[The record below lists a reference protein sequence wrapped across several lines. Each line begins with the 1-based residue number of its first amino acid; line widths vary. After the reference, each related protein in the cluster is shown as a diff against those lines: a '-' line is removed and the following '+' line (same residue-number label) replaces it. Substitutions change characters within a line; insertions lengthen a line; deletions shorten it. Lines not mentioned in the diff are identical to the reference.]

1 MLNLS
6 HNHHVTTVSPREP
19 QWKYASSIYLPR
31 HHCVIFRD
39 DELGVQ
45 KQVMTRRN
53 TFIFPAREREYYFV
67 DGDRRTYRS
76 EDHLLK
82 ALLRIHNR
90 RNGDGR
96 I

>member
-1 MLNLS
+1 MLKLS
-6 HNHHVTTVSPREP
+6 ATHADNQTPTP

-39 DELGVQ
+39 EVMGVQ

-53 TFIFPAREREYYFV
+53 TFLFPPRQRNFYFI
-67 DGDRRTYRS
+67 DGDRRTFRS

-82 ALLRIHNR
+82 ALLRLRNR
-90 RNGDGR
+90 RNGHR
-96 I
+96 RS